1 MINFEYGI
9 PRDFGHD
16 QLSSELNSNSLKRI
30 ASEYFEQ
37 LAILLKLLRNYFNT
51 GKEKSS
57 IIKG

>member
-9 PRDFGHD
+9 PRGFAHD